1 MSLLRR
7 REMMAEADKR
17 DVLFKLR
24 NTTDFDGIDDYVDTG
39 IKLFDVAD
47 DWTIYF
53 VVDLSQGVT
62 QTRTNIPVFHCIYE
76 LSPWPGISFQGGLS
90 KLYAGRYTG
99 GNWSNTEVPVSGKTY
114 YQGCVICKDK
124 FVKYIYD
131 KTSPTTEMRELII
144 NNTTIFNE
152 NVKKAT
158 LLLGCYQD
166 FNGTKGRF
174 WKGTI
179 YDFVVYNRALT
190 TDEINDLFQ

>member
-1 MSLLRR
+1 MRR
-7 REMMAEADKR
+7 RMLMAEADKR

-24 NTTDFDGIDDYVDTG
+24 NTTDFNGIDNYVDTG

-47 DWTIYF
+47 EWTIYF
-53 VVDLSQGVT
+53 AADLSQGAA
-62 QTRTNIPVFHCIYE
+62 QTGSNIPVFHCIYE
-76 LSPWPGISFQGGLS
+76 LIPYPGIAFQGGND
-90 KLYAGRYTG
+90 KLYVGNYNG
-99 GNWSNTEVPVSGKTY
+99 GYWSNTRVPVSGKTY
-114 YQGCVICKDK
+114 YQGCIIFKDK
-124 FVKYIYD
+124 FAKHIYD

-144 NNTTIFNE
+144 DNVTKFNE

-166 FNGTKGRF
+166 VNGTKGRF

-179 YDFVVYNRALT
+179 YDLVVYNRALT

>member
-1 MSLLRR
+1 MRQDTQTDILYKIPV
-7 REMMAEADKR
+7 A
-17 DVLFKLR
+17 
-24 NTTDFDGIDDYVDTG
+24 TDFNGIDDYIDTG

-53 VVDLSQGVT
+53 AADLSQGVT
-62 QTRTNIPVFHCIYE
+62 QDERNIPVFHCIYE
-76 LSPWPGISFQGGLS
+76 LRPWPGIAFQGGNE
-90 KLYAGRYTG
+90 KVYAGQYAG
-99 GNWSNTEVPVSGKTY
+99 SNWSYMDVPVSGTTY

-131 KTSPTTEMRELII
+131 KTSPTTEMRELFI
-144 NNTTIFNE
+144 NNTTNFNE

-166 FNGTKGRF
+166 VNGTKGRF

>member
-1 MSLLRR
+1 
-7 REMMAEADKR
+7 MMMDTKKR

-53 VVDLSQGVT
+53 AADLSQGET
-62 QTRTNIPVFHCIYE
+62 QIRNDIPVFHCIYE
-76 LSPWPGISFQGGLS
+76 LNPWPGIAFQGGHN
-90 KLYAGRYTG
+90 KEYAGKYTSG
-99 GNWSNTEVPVSGKTY
+99 SWSETKVYISGTTY

-124 FVKYIYD
+124 FVKHIYD
-131 KTSPTTEMRELII
+131 KTSPTTEMRELRI
-144 NNTTIFNE
+144 NNTTNFNE

-166 FNGTKGRF
+166 VNGTKGRF

>member
-1 MSLLRR
+1 
-7 REMMAEADKR
+7 MAEADKR

-53 VVDLSQGVT
+53 AADLSQGVT
-62 QTRTNIPVFHCIYE
+62 QTGDNIPVFHCIYE
-76 LSPWPGISFQGGLS
+76 ITPWPGISFQGGFA
-90 KLYAGRYTG
+90 KAYAGRYSNG
-99 GNWSNTEVPVSGKTY
+99 DWSATKVYISGTTY

-124 FVKYIYD
+124 FVKHIYD
-131 KTSPTTEMRELII
+131 KTSPTTETRELII
-144 NNTTIFNE
+144 NNTTNFNE

-166 FNGTKGRF
+166 VNGAKGRF

>member
-1 MSLLRR
+1 
-7 REMMAEADKR
+7 MAEADKR
-17 DVLFKLR
+17 DALFKLR

-53 VVDLSQGVT
+53 AVDLSQAQGGA
-62 QTRTNIPVFHCIYE
+62 QTENNIPVFHCIYE
-76 LSPWPGISFQGGLS
+76 LSPWPGISLQGGLTKS
-90 KLYAGRYTG
+90 YAGRYIS
-99 GNWSNTEVPVSGKTY
+99 GNWSDTGVYAVGTTY
-114 YQGCVICKDK
+114 YQGCVICKNK

-131 KTSPTTEMRELII
+131 KMSPTTEMRELFVDNI
-144 NNTTIFNE
+144 TKFNE

-166 FNGTKGRF
+166 VNGTKGRF

>member
-1 MSLLRR
+1 MSLMRR
-7 REMMAEADKR
+7 RAMMAEADKR

-53 VVDLSQGVT
+53 AVDLSQGAT
-62 QTRTNIPVFHCIYE
+62 QTGTNIPVFHCVYE
-76 LSPWPGISFQGGLS
+76 IAPWPGISFQGGNFKS
-90 KLYAGRYTG
+90 YAGRYTG
-99 GNWSNTEVPVSGKTY
+99 GNWSNTGVPVSGKTY

-131 KTSPTTEMRELII
+131 KTSPTTEIRELII
-144 NNTTIFNE
+144 NNTTNFNE

-166 FNGTKGRF
+166 VNGTKGRF

-190 TDEINDLFQ
+190 IDEINDLFQ

>member
-1 MSLLRR
+1 M
-7 REMMAEADKR
+7 MMAEADKR

-53 VVDLSQGVT
+53 AVDLSQGVT

-76 LSPWPGISFQGGLS
+76 LDPWPGISFQGGLS

-131 KTSPTTEMRELII
+131 KTSPTTEIRELII
-144 NNTTIFNE
+144 NHTTIFND

-166 FNGTKGRF
+166 VNGTKGRF